1 METAPEEEC
10 RVASHD
16 EPRSPSSALLEMAQA
31 YRQSAILMTACELQV
46 FTHLS
51 QGPLKADALAQHCQ
65 VPVRGLQRL
74 LNACVVLDLL
84 EKEDDSYCNTPIA
97 ETFLVQG
104 KSGYMGNFIQ
114 AGMEQYEA
122 WGRLAQAIRE
132 DRPMNPYSAEA
143 LPTLP
148 AERIRVYVE
157 RLYELGKRNAVAIA
171 ERVDLGP
178 VQQMLD
184 VAGGSGIYSITF
196 AQRQPT
202 LRATVFDLPP
212 VVPFTQEIIARYG
225 MQERVTAYPG
235 NYFQDDFAGGNDLVL
250 LSNSL
255 QTEGV
260 ETCRMLLGKV
270 FKALAPGGQLVIHGV
285 MPNADRITPPQ
296 PALFQVQ
303 MLLSFPE
310 GDAHPAEE
318 ICNWAAEVGFV
329 DLTATRLPA
338 PAFTSLI
345 LGRKPA

>member
-1 METAPEEEC
+1 
-10 RVASHD
+10 VASHD
-16 EPRSPSSALLEMAQA
+16 ERRSPSSALLEMAQA
-31 YRQSAILMTACELQV
+31 YRQAAVLMTACQLRV

-51 QGPLKADALAQHCQ
+51 RGPLNAETLAHNCQ

-84 EKEDDSYCNTPIA
+84 EKEDERYGNTPIA
-97 ETFLVQG
+97 ETFLVQN
-104 KSGYMGNFIQ
+104 KPGYMGDFII
-114 AGMEQYEA
+114 GGTEHYEA
-122 WGRLAQAIRE
+122 WGRLIQGIKE
-132 DRPMNPYSAEA
+132 DRPMNPQSAEA

-148 AERIRVYVE
+148 PERIRGYVE
-157 RLYELGKRNAVAIA
+157 RLYDQGKHNAVAIA
-171 ERVDLGP
+171 DRVDLTN

-202 LRATVFDLPP
+202 LRSTVLDLPP
-212 VVPFTQEIIARYG
+212 IVPFTQEILARHG
-225 MQERVTAYPG
+225 MEERVTAAPG
-235 NYFQDDFAGGNDLVL
+235 NYFHDDFAGGNDLVL

-260 ETCRMLLGKV
+260 STCRMLLGKV

-285 MPNADRITPPQ
+285 MPNLDRVTPPQ
-296 PALFQVQ
+296 PALFQLQ

-318 ICNWAAEVGFV
+318 ICAWAAEAGFV
-329 DLTATRLPA
+329 DLTVTRLPA
-338 PAFTSLI
+338 PAFTSLVT
-345 LGRKPA
+345 GRKPA

>member
-1 METAPEEEC
+1 
-10 RVASHD
+10 VASHA

-31 YRQSAILMTACELQV
+31 YRQSAILMTACELHV

-51 QGPLKADALAQHCQ
+51 QGPLSADTLARNCQ
-65 VPVRGLQRL
+65 VPLRGLQHL

-84 EKEDDSYCNTPIA
+84 EKEDERYHNTPIA

-104 KSGYMGNFIQ
+104 KPGYMGNFI
-114 AGMEQYEA
+114 GGGTEHYEA
-122 WGRLAQAIRE
+122 WGRLIQAIQE
-132 DRPMNPYSAEA
+132 DRPVNPHSAEA

-148 AERIRVYVE
+148 TDRIRGYVE
-157 RLYELGKRNAVAIA
+157 RLYDMGKRNAIAIA
-171 ERVDLGP
+171 DRVDLAP

-212 VVPFTQEIIARYG
+212 IVAFTQEIIARHG
-225 MQERVTAYPG
+225 MQERVTPCPG
-235 NYFQDDFAGGNDLVL
+235 NYFLDDFAGGNDLIL
-250 LSNSL
+250 LSNAL

-260 ETCRMLLGKV
+260 NTCRMLLGKV
-270 FKALAPGGQLVIHGV
+270 FMALAPGGQLVIHGI
-285 MPNADRITPPQ
+285 MPNPDRVTPPQ
-296 PALFQVQ
+296 PALFQLQ

-318 ICNWAAEVGFV
+318 ICTWAAETGFS
-329 DLTATRLPA
+329 DLTVTRLPA
-338 PAFTSLI
+338 PAFSSLVT
-345 LGRKPA
+345 GRKPS

>member
-1 METAPEEEC
+1 
-10 RVASHD
+10 
-16 EPRSPSSALLEMAQA
+16 MAQA
-31 YRQSAILMTACELQV
+31 YRQSAILMTACTLQV

-51 QGPLKADALAQHCQ
+51 QGPMDADALAQTCQ
-65 VPVRGLQRL
+65 VPVRGLRRV
-74 LNACVVLDLL
+74 LNGCVVFDLL
-84 EKEDDSYCNTPIA
+84 EKEDERYCNTPIA

-104 KSGYMGNFIQ
+104 KPGYMGNFIRSET
-114 AGMEQYEA
+114 EQYEA
-122 WGRLAQAIRE
+122 WGHLTQAIQE
-132 DRPMNPYSAEA
+132 DRPMNPRSAEV

-148 AERIRVYVE
+148 ADRIRGYVE
-157 RLYELGKRNAVAIA
+157 RLYDSGKRHAVAIA
-171 ERVDLGP
+171 DRLDLVQ

-212 VVPFTQEIIARYG
+212 VVPFTQEIIARYE
-225 MQERVTAYPG
+225 MQERVTVYSG
-235 NYFQDDFAGGNDLVL
+235 NYFYDDFAGGNDLVL

-285 MPNADRITPPQ
+285 MPNPDRVTPAL
-296 PALFQVQ
+296 PALFQLQ
-303 MLLSFPE
+303 MLLSFSE

-318 ICNWAAEVGFV
+318 ICTWAAEVGFS
-329 DLTATRLPA
+329 DLAVTRLPA
-338 PAFTSLI
+338 PAFSSLVT
-345 LGRKPA
+345 GRKPV

>member
-1 METAPEEEC
+1 M
-10 RVASHD
+10 ASHA

-31 YRQSAILMTACELQV
+31 YRQSAILMTACQLQV

-51 QGPLKADALAQHCQ
+51 QGPLSADALAQSCQ

-84 EKEDDSYCNTPIA
+84 EKEDERYQNTPIA

-104 KSGYMGNFIQ
+104 KPGYMGDFIGG
-114 AGMEQYEA
+114 GMEYYEA
-122 WGRLAQAIRE
+122 WGRLIQAIRE
-132 DRPMNPYSAEA
+132 DRPTNPHTAEA

-148 AERIRVYVE
+148 AERIRGYVE
-157 RLYELGKRNAVAIA
+157 RLYDLGKRNAVAIA
-171 ERVDLGP
+171 DLVNP
-178 VQQMLD
+178 AQVQQMLD

-212 VVPFTQEIIARYG
+212 IVPFAQEIIARHG
-225 MQERVTAYPG
+225 MQERVTPCPG

-250 LSNSL
+250 LSNAL

-260 ETCRMLLGKV
+260 TTCRMLLGKV

-285 MPNADRITPPQ
+285 MPNPDRVTPPQ
-296 PALFQVQ
+296 PALFQLQ

-310 GDAHPAEE
+310 GDAYPAEE
-318 ICNWAAEVGFV
+318 ICTWAEEVGFI
-329 DLTATRLPA
+329 DLTVTRLPA

-345 LGRKPA
+345 TGRKPA

>member
-1 METAPEEEC
+1 M
-10 RVASHD
+10 ASHA

-31 YRQSAILMTACELQV
+31 YRQSSILMTACQLHV

-51 QGPLKADALAQHCQ
+51 QGPQSANALAQRCQ

-84 EKEDDSYCNTPIA
+84 EKEDERYQNTPIA

-104 KSGYMGNFIQ
+104 KPGYMGNVINSE
-114 AGMEQYEA
+114 AARYEA
-122 WGRLAQAIRE
+122 WGRLTQAIQE
-132 DRPMNPYSAEA
+132 DRPMDPASAEA

-148 AERIRVYVE
+148 PERIRAYVE
-157 RLYELGKRNAVAIA
+157 RLYDLGKRNAVAIA
-171 ERVDLGP
+171 DRVDLAH

-212 VVPFTQEIIARYG
+212 IVPFTQEIIARHG
-225 MQERVTAYPG
+225 MQERVAPCPG
-235 NYFQDDFAGGNDLVL
+235 NYFHDDFAGGNDLIL
-250 LSNSL
+250 LSNAL

-260 ETCRMLLGKV
+260 NTCRMLLGKV
-270 FKALAPGGQLVIHGV
+270 FEALVPGGQVVIHGV
-285 MPNADRITPPQ
+285 MLNPDRVTPPQ
-296 PALFQVQ
+296 PALFQLQ
-303 MLLSFPE
+303 MLLSFPA

-318 ICNWAAEVGFV
+318 ICTWAAETGFV

-338 PAFTSLI
+338 PAFSSLVI
-345 LGRKPA
+345 GRKPT

>member
-1 METAPEEEC
+1 M
-10 RVASHD
+10 ASHD
-16 EPRSPSSALLEMAQA
+16 APRSPSSALLQMAQA
-31 YRQSAILMTACELQV
+31 YRQSAILMTACELKV
-46 FTHLS
+46 FTYLS
-51 QGPLKADALAQHCQ
+51 QGPTSAEALARHCQ

-84 EKEDDSYCNTPIA
+84 EKEDESYHNTPIA

-114 AGMEQYEA
+114 AGAEQYEA
-122 WGRLAQAIRE
+122 WGHLIQAIQE
-132 DRPMNPYSAEA
+132 DRPMRPHSAEV

-148 AERIRVYVE
+148 AERLRGYVE
-157 RLYELGKRNAVAIA
+157 RLYELGKHNAVAIA
-171 ERVDLGP
+171 DRVDLGK

-184 VAGGSGIYSITF
+184 VAGGSGIYAITF

-202 LRATVFDLPP
+202 LRGLVFDLPP
-212 VVPFTQEIIARYG
+212 IVPFAQEIIASHG
-225 MQERVTAYPG
+225 MQERVTVHPG
-235 NYFQDDFAGGNDLVL
+235 NYLLDEFAGGNDLVL

-255 QTEGV
+255 QTEGDT
-260 ETCRMLLGKV
+260 TCRMLLGKV

-285 MPNADRITPPQ
+285 MPNPDRVTPPQ
-296 PALFQVQ
+296 PALFPLQ

-310 GDAHPAEE
+310 GDAHPAED
-318 ICNWAAEVGFV
+318 ICTWAAEAGFA
-329 DLTATRLPA
+329 DLTVARLTA